1 MGSICNTALPDSPP
15 PKKNKPKGKQKKIVK
30 ESEDSGYDSLPAG
43 GKGDEE
49 LGNEEEEKRAVES
62 PEEGDLF

>member
-1 MGSICNTALPDSPP
+1 MGSICNPASPP
-15 PKKNKPKGKQKKIVK
+15 LKKNKP
-30 ESEDSGYDSLPAG
+30 ESKDSGYDSLPAG